1 MKMREM
7 LARRASEDFVGRT
20 DEIAVLLEIL
30 ETESP
35 VVVHIHGIGG
45 IGKTSLLNAI
55 AHKARA
61 RGVTAVR
68 LDCRST

>member
-1 MKMREM
+1 MKMRDM
-7 LARRASEDFVGRT
+7 LARRASEDFVGRA
-20 DEIAVLLEIL
+20 DEIGFLLDTL
-30 ETESP
+30 DKDSP

-61 RGVTAVR
+61 RGVTVVR
-68 LDCRST
+68 LDCR